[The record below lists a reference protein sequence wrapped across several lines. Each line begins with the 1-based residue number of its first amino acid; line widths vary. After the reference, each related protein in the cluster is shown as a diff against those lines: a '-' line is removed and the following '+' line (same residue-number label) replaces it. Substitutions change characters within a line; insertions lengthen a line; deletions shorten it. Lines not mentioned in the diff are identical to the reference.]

1 MLELTR
7 KFAFLMTLLFVV
19 CPLAGCDEEV
29 MEVET
34 PSGEIEVEE
43 TPSGALETEVDD

>member
-1 MLELTR
+1 MLSLTR
-7 KFAFLMTLLFVV
+7 KFGMLLMLLFVV
-19 CPLAGCDEEV
+19 CPLTGCDEEV

-43 TPSGALETEVDD
+43 TPSGQLETEVDD